1 MVQVL
6 DRATKPLVG
15 QAGQR
20 GPGSLTRVEMLLPW
34 ASLLLDITLWVHARL
49 RTFQMYL
56 QDLNYHCPV
65 LISVDHDLTVLK
77 GWVFILNTKLRL
89 SL

>member
-1 MVQVL
+1 MVQGL
-6 DRATKPLVG
+6 DRANKPLVG

-20 GPGSLTRVEMLLPW
+20 GPDSLTQVEMLPPW
-34 ASLLLDITLWVHARL
+34 ASLLLDITLWMYTRL

-65 LISVDHDLTVLK
+65 LISMDHDLTVLE
-77 GWVFILNTKLRL
+77 GWVSILNTKLGL
-89 SL
+89 FL

>member
-20 GPGSLTRVEMLLPW
+20 GLVSLTQVEILPPW
-34 ASLLLDITLWVHARL
+34 ASLLLHITLWSHARR

-56 QDLNYHCPV
+56 QDLNYHCP
-65 LISVDHDLTVLK
+65 LLTSVDHDLTVLE
-77 GWVFILNTKLRL
+77 G
-89 SL
+89 